1 MSKPS
6 QVASMLRSCIALRIP
21 FYLSGPVG
29 AGKSQSAHQVTVAE
43 SMLFS
48 DVRLSQMD
56 PTDIKGFPSP
66 DVINGVMRWLPADF
80 LPPMLVNKKPNKSRG
95 LLFLDELVSAPVAVQ
110 AAAYQLI
117 LDRKVGNY
125 ELPEGWAIGGAGNR
139 AVDRS
144 IVNRMPAALANR
156 LVHIDYEIDLD
167 DWVAHAM
174 KSGISANT
182 IAFMRFRSNLLH
194 SFDSAANP
202 MAFPTPRSW
211 FTVDKFVQASLPQAD
226 EHALIKGTVGEG
238 AAAEYSA
245 FIRVVKDL
253 PTPDEIKLAPDTT
266 NVPESPATLF
276 ALTTSLAMATDAKTF
291 PRFLQYVERMAPEW
305 QVVYIRDCLKHCNV
319 VKFEKPYIQWCIAH
333 SDVVV

>member
-1 MSKPS
+1 
-6 QVASMLRSCIALRIP
+6 MLRSCIALHIP

-29 AGKSQSAHQVTVAE
+29 AGKSQVAKQVSDGE
-43 SMLFS
+43 KMLFS

-66 DVINGVMRWLPADF
+66 DAANNVMRWLPADF
-80 LPPMLVNKKPNKSRG
+80 LPPMKLKSGKPNDSQG
-95 LLFLDELVSAPVAVQ
+95 LLFLDELVSAPVTVQ

-117 LDRKVGNY
+117 LDRQVGSY
-125 ELPEGWAIGGAGNR
+125 KLPPGWSIGGAGNR
-139 AVDRS
+139 AADRS

-182 IAFMRFRSNLLH
+182 IAFMRFRANLLH
-194 SFDSAANP
+194 SFDAASNP

-211 FTVDKFVQASLPQAD
+211 FTVDKFAQAGLPQVD

-245 FIRVVKDL
+245 FIRVIKDL
-253 PTPDEIKLAPDTT
+253 PTPDEIKLAPDTA
-266 NVPESPATLF
+266 NVPDSPATLF
-276 ALTTSLAMATDAKTF
+276 ALTTSLAMATDVKTF
-291 PRFLQYVERMAPEW
+291 PRFLQYVERMATEW
-305 QVVYIRDCLKHCNV
+305 QVVYIRDCIRHCNA
-319 VKFEKPYIQWCIAH
+319 VKFEKLFTKWIVAH
-333 SDVVV
+333 SDVVI